1 MSVFIDI
8 LTALVGLNNLV
19 NVALPKDIL
28 VLSGFKVAGSV
39 YEKNIVRVTI
49 ALSLENKNAD
59 RDTRTKE
66 KICRQTDYRV
76 QNI

>member
-1 MSVFIDI
+1 MSIFFDI
-8 LTALVGLNNLV
+8 LTALVGPNNLV
-19 NVALPKDIL
+19 NVALTKDVL

-39 YEKNIVRVTI
+39 DEKNVVRVAV

-59 RDTRTKE
+59 RDARAKE
-66 KICRQTDYRV
+66 QICRQTDHRV